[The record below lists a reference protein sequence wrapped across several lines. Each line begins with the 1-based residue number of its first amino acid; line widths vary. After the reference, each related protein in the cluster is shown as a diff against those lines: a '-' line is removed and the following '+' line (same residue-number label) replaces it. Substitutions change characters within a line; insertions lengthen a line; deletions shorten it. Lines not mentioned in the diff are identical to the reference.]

1 LTSQTQIIE
10 NHHKHMKKTV
20 LELVLGAGLG
30 LIILSTTQV
39 SAQPLTM
46 DSPTG
51 NLTGEID
58 ISIDPAEPLPANGTS
73 TISTEG
79 ATDTDLNGFP
89 PEGVNVIISSDTVTV
104 TNQTVDI
111 GTSEEEGSEPDG
123 GSEEGSESGSGSDE
137 TTESDGGFEEE
148 SETGGGS
155 GEEDDEEF

>member
-1 LTSQTQIIE
+1 ME
-10 NHHKHMKKTV
+10 NHHKHMQKTI

-46 DSPTG
+46 DTPTG

-58 ISIDPAEPLPANGTS
+58 ISIDPAEPLPANGTA

-89 PEGVNVIISSDTVTV
+89 PEGVYVIISSDTVTV

-111 GTSEEEGSEPDG
+111 ATSEEEGSESDT
-123 GSEEGSESGSGSDE
+123 GSDEGSESGSVSDE
-137 TTESDGGFEEE
+137 ATESDGGAEEG

-155 GEEDDEEF
+155 DEEDEAVEE

>member
-1 LTSQTQIIE
+1 MQ
-10 NHHKHMKKTV
+10 KTI
-20 LELVLGAGLG
+20 LELVLGAVLG

-46 DSPTG
+46 DTPTG

-79 ATDTDLNGFP
+79 AIDTDLNGFP
-89 PEGVNVIISSDTVTV
+89 PEGVYVIISSDTVTV

-111 GTSEEEGSEPDG
+111 GTADEEEQESEPLIEPQQVTEPEG
-123 GSEEGSESGSGSDE
+123 GSEEESEPEGGSE
-137 TTESDGGFEEE
+137 EEE
-148 SETGGGS
+148 
-155 GEEDDEEF
+155 GEEEEGEEG

>member
-1 LTSQTQIIE
+1 MQ
-10 NHHKHMKKTV
+10 KTI

-46 DSPTG
+46 DTPTG

-58 ISIDPAEPLPANGTS
+58 ISIDPAEPLPANGTA

-89 PEGVNVIISSDTVTV
+89 PDGVYVIISSDTVTV

-111 GTSEEEGSEPDG
+111 GTSEEEGSESDG
-123 GSEEGSESGSGSDE
+123 GSDEGIESGSGSDE
-137 TTESDGGFEEE
+137 ATESDGGSEGG

-155 GEEDDEEF
+155 DEEDEAVEE